1 MTNVLVIDGHPD
13 RGSTLCHALAEAYVA
28 GAREAGHETRLIRV
42 ADADFPLLRHAADFT
57 KPSDN
62 PAIVEARDDIAW
74 ASHVVFVFPLW
85 LGGAPSLLR
94 AFLEQCARGQF
105 FAEMSRTGPRGKLKG
120 KSARMIVTMGAPS
133 LFYRI
138 VYGAFGLRAIAKSI
152 LGFAGLSPIRSTLLG
167 AIEGPKEAQAQRIA
181 RVRELGIAAA

>member
-13 RGSTLCHALAEAYVA
+13 IGPALCHALAEAYIA
-28 GAREAGHETRLIRV
+28 GARQAGHETRLIRL
-42 ADADFPLLRHAADFT
+42 ADANFPLLRRAADFT
-57 KPSDN
+57 TPPDN
-62 PAIVEARDDIAW
+62 PTIQEARADLVW

-105 FAEMSRTGPRGKLKG
+105 FAEMSPTGPRGKLKG

-138 VYGAFGLRAIAKSI
+138 FYGAFGLRAIAKSI

-167 AIEGPKEAQAQRIA
+167 AISGPREAQAHRIA
-181 RVRELGIAAA
+181 RVRDLGVAAA